1 MEIREILKK
10 SFLEGYAANTL
21 EVWDIFI
28 CILCTAVI
36 AVYIYFV
43 YKSVNKNSF
52 YSRSFQLS
60 LLVIAIITAAIILTI
75 QSNIVVSLGMVGAL
89 SIVRFRTAIKDPM
102 DLAFLFW
109 SISVGIICGA
119 GFAMVAVITSVV
131 LTLTIVAFRMLPEA
145 RKPLI
150 LVVNGSSY
158 KEEDKIMQ
166 IVNENCR
173 CAKTRARNVS
183 RTSLNLAIEIRVE
196 DQAALIEALMALD
209 SITTA
214 SLVEHDGEVTV

>member
-1 MEIREILKK
+1 MGIREILKK

-21 EVWDIFI
+21 EVWDILI

-36 AVYIYFV
+36 AAYIYFV
-43 YKSVNKNSF
+43 YKNINKNSF
-52 YSRSFQLS
+52 YNRSFHLS
-60 LLVIAIITAAIILTI
+60 LLVIAIITSAIILTI

-102 DLAFLFW
+102 DLAFPFW
-109 SISVGIICGA
+109 SISVGILCGA
-119 GFAMVAVITSVV
+119 GFALVAVITSAV
-131 LTLTIVAFRMLPEA
+131 LTLTIVLFRMLPEA

-158 KEEDKIMQ
+158 KDEDQIMQ
-166 IVNENCR
+166 IVHENCR

-196 DQAALIEALMALD
+196 DQATLIEALMGLD